1 MTFSLPTIFPSWTL
15 GLVLASSS
23 LLAGCELLELSPN
36 EVRTSAPYQE
46 LTQKNLA
53 ALAAQATNSDDDTVR
68 FVFTGDSQRFYED
81 AEALVASVNR
91 QRNIAF
97 VAVSGDI
104 SDFGL
109 LRELHWVHDKLRH
122 LQVPYLT
129 VVGNHD
135 QAGNGRQAYQEVY
148 GPLNYSFVYKRTQFI
163 LIDTN
168 GREYGFNG
176 RVPDLPWLDTQL
188 ADTSGVQRQVV
199 ISHVPPT
206 DADFDP
212 QLKQPFVQA
221 LVTAPKV
228 MLALNGH
235 QHSFSQT
242 LPYTG
247 TLPFIT
253 SYSFNQRRY
262 VILTVWGKRSYRLE
276 TVTF

>member
-1 MTFSLPTIFPSWTL
+1 
-15 GLVLASSS
+15 
-23 LLAGCELLELSPN
+23 
-36 EVRTSAPYQE
+36 
-46 LTQKNLA
+46 
-53 ALAAQATNSDDDTVR
+53 
-68 FVFTGDSQRFYED
+68 
-81 AEALVASVNR
+81 
-91 QRNIAF
+91 
-97 VAVSGDI
+97 
-104 SDFGL
+104 
-109 LRELHWVHDKLRH
+109 
-122 LQVPYLT
+122 
-129 VVGNHD
+129 
-135 QAGNGRQAYQEVY
+135 VY

-163 LIDTN
+163 FLDTN

-176 RVPDLPWLDTQL
+176 RVPDLTWLGTQL

-199 ISHVPPT
+199 ISHVPPA

-212 QLKQPFVQA
+212 QLEQPFVQA